1 MTYTVYIDVVFF
13 VNAVMDFVVLAILNR
28 ILDSGA
34 GWGRL
39 LSGAAVGG
47 LWACLVSVLPGMP
60 VWLRGMGTYL
70 GVSWPD
76 GLFGLSA
83 GRTEGS
89 GKGGAGNVSGD
100 RRAVGGD
107 AGDLPAHQGR
117 VLSGVTDPRG
127 AGHGTSGIGLVFG
140 GGGRSSGGLRTCRP
154 GKESVTGAD
163 KGQKVLQVRLGF
175 KGSEAGLTALID
187 TGNCLKEPVSGR
199 PVHVVTASAIAGCAP
214 GWTG

>member
-70 GVSWPD
+70 GVS
-76 GLFGLSA
+76 GLMVFLAFRPAGLKA
-83 GRTEGS
+83 L
-89 GKGGAGNVSGD
+89 A
-100 RRAVGGD
+100 RAVLGMYLVT
-107 AGDLPAHQGR
+107 A
-117 VLSGVTDPRG
+117 VLSGVMLAIYQHTRAGYYLELLIRG
-127 AGHGTSGIGLVFG
+127 ERVMGLPALAWFLVA
-140 GGGRSSGGLRTCRP
+140 REEQR
-154 GKESVTGAD
+154 
-163 KGQKVLQVRLGF
+163 
-175 KGSEAGLTALID
+175 GLTDL
-187 TGNCLKEPVSGR
+187 
-199 PVHVVTASAIAGCAP
+199 
-214 GWTG
+214 